1 MQVCIH
7 HIGELFL
14 FEYYKKPGEY
24 TNIAEDMVTPLL
36 NRAEEEEKRGGL
48 IGALQNYEK
57 ALELDPVSTF
67 IYFKMISCC
76 YRLNRL
82 QEIHDDTVEVYPYL
96 ATRAEMA
103 QYYRWLGY
111 YYLESYQPHLSAA
124 LYRYSTYFEK
134 SRQAENEISFLETAM
149 NKKMPAYTLEQ
160 LQNCLQDAGIPLQAS
175 NVTLA
180 LLVKAGEEAERAGN
194 LTQALDC
201 YSMVYDTSHD
211 RELGQRIIGIKEKS
225 GRK

>member
-24 TNIAEDMVTPLL
+24 VNIQEDVITPLL
-36 NRAEEEEKRGGL
+36 SRAEEEEKRGGL

-57 ALELDPVSTF
+57 ALELNPVSTF

-76 YRLNRL
+76 YRLSRL
-82 QEIHDDTVEVYPYL
+82 QEIHDDTAEVYPYL

-103 QYYRWLGY
+103 QFYRWLGY
-111 YYLESYQPHLSAA
+111 YYLESYQPKLSAA

-134 SRQAENEISFLETAM
+134 SRQAENEIRFLETAM
-149 NKKMPAYTLEQ
+149 NKKMPAYTTRQ
-160 LQNCLQDAGIPLQAS
+160 LQSILQDAKIPLQAS

-180 LLVKAGEEAERAGN
+180 LLVRAGEEAESAGN

-211 RELGQRIIGIKEKS
+211 AELGRRIIRIREIS
-225 GRK
+225 G